1 MLQFWLSKS
10 VNVNSSLYASL
21 CLCVLVTFYRYGV
34 RQNTRSF
41 GFTGKL

>member
-1 MLQFWLSKS
+1 MLQSWLSKS
-10 VNVNSSLYASL
+10 VNVNLSLYTSL
-21 CLCVLVTFYRYGV
+21 YLCVCVTFYRYGV